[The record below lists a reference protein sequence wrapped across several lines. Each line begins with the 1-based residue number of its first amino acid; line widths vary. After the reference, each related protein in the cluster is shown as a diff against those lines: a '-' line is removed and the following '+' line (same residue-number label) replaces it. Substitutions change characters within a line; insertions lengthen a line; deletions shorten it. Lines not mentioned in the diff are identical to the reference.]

1 MKDLEAALVARYGA
15 ARAKKFCSENVLG
28 LLRSYWRGDG

>member
-1 MKDLEAALVARYGA
+1 MKELEAALVAEYGA
-15 ARAKKFCSENVLG
+15 ARAKKFCSENVLS